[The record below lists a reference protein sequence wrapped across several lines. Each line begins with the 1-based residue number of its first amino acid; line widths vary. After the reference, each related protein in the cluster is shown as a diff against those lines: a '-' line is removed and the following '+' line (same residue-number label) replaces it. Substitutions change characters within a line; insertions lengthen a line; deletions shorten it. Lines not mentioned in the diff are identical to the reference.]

1 VIVEDVNTDLRAQE
15 PSMLM
20 PAAPTLM
27 RPERLSVIQPSRLSV
42 SHALM
47 AQATKGRWKIQCTR
61 FDLDDRGKGVA
72 NYLVDADGWQFSFP
86 VFSAE
91 PNPAGR
97 SARIIGTSWDVLGA
111 LVEGRISDADL
122 ATTER
127 ELPKLYEGRATRDT
141 LVWARSN
148 RSGRLFDEAVNTLA
162 EGRQPEVA
170 ALARVGY
177 LTRNTGLDGNGTFGT
192 KTFLA
197 FEKNHPLRWALGAQM
212 LSAYMMRVFACDLL
226 RHLSRAKGGSRAV
239 EMNPD
244 LQRFLG
250 LGNGSAIGLSYF
262 VHNHPRLIDRW
273 LSCRHQALA
282 SAMLTPIGR
291 DGASLESLLAL
302 LKKAIIYRRQDRSEY
317 EVFAP
322 SQAIAVDLEV
332 IHRELE
338 RLLAQVRSGSVASAT
353 PLVAF
358 CQSLDGRVHAEA
370 LETLHSQLIELV
382 PDVADRLVKTLVVDE
397 EVVGRP
403 EMSVRRLREIIHAD
417 YAWAFGLDLD
427 SERSQR
433 YIWYKSATA
442 EEPRRGPR
450 DEVSQAHNIGLD
462 LPRLVRA
469 LDADLAASD
478 ASRSVARFLFEHPQH
493 RLIATR
499 VQSLAGLAYHSPHGD
514 IMSEDFIPAHV
525 IRLMNAGIHGIDKT
539 RDFLGRFIRGVL
551 FQGAPLPEDIASG
564 QANEH
569 WFNPEEPA

>member
-1 VIVEDVNTDLRAQE
+1 VTPDDAATELRPQE
-15 PSMLM
+15 PSTLM
-20 PAAPTLM
+20 PPAATLM

-61 FDLDDRGKGVA
+61 FDLDERGKGVA
-72 NYLVDADGWQFSFP
+72 NYLVDAEGWQFSFP

-111 LVEGRISDADL
+111 LVEGRISDADF

-162 EGRQPEVA
+162 DGRQPETA

-192 KTFLA
+192 KALLA

-212 LSAYMMRVFACDLL
+212 LSAYMMRVFAGDLL
-226 RHLSRAKGGSRAV
+226 RHLSRARGGSRAV

-273 LSCRHQALA
+273 LNCRHQAIA
-282 SAMLTPIGR
+282 SAMLLRIGR
-291 DGASLESLLAL
+291 DGAPLETLLAL
-302 LKKAIIYRRQDRSEY
+302 MQRAIVYRRQDRSEY

-322 SQAIAVDLEV
+322 SQVIADDLEL
-332 IHRELE
+332 IQRELA
-338 RLLAQVRSGSVASAT
+338 RLLADVRNASVAAAT
-353 PLVAF
+353 PLVGF
-358 CQSLDGRVHAEA
+358 CQSLDGRVHPEA
-370 LETLHSQLIELV
+370 FETLRSQLIELV
-382 PDVADRLVKTLVVDE
+382 PDVADRLVKSLVVDE

-403 EMSVRRLREIIHAD
+403 EMSVRRLREIVHAD
-417 YAWAFGLDLD
+417 YAWAFGMDLD

-469 LDADLAASD
+469 LDADLAAND
-478 ASRSVARFLFEHPQH
+478 PSRSVARFLLEHPQH
-493 RLIATR
+493 RLVATR
-499 VQSLAGLAYHSPHGD
+499 VQSLAGLSYHSPHAD

-525 IRLMNAGIHGIDKT
+525 IRLMNSGIHGIDKT

-564 QANEH
+564 QAAEH